1 MITID
6 LMFIFKLFCLIMLLV
21 EGLLFISVAVKE
33 QKYRKESLIGLLI
46 FIILPFVYIFIKE

>member
-21 EGLLFISVAVKE
+21 EGLLLISIAVKE
-33 QKYRKESLIGLLI
+33 QKYRKESLLGLLI
-46 FIILPFVYIFIKE
+46 FVILPSVYIFIKE